1 LIDFPPFQLDRAN
14 QCIWQVTPDGERRRL
29 NLTPRAY
36 DMLQYLIENAGRL
49 VTHDEFLDALWQDV
63 HVQPE
68 VLKAHMQAIRA
79 ALGDDPAHPSFIETL
94 RGRGYRFIA
103 PLQIPRR
110 SAVGDAGENVH
121 AARLERG
128 RFVGRTAQLGR
139 LRAIFA
145 EACTGESQL
154 VFVAG
159 EPGIGKTTLVN
170 QFLES
175 LEGQGDVLTSLGRC
189 VEGYGGTEPYYP
201 VLEALAQLA
210 RGDAGDAITR
220 SLIAIAPTWAVQLS
234 GSVPQRHRA
243 ALQRQV
249 AGAAAGRMLREIC
262 ELLEA
267 LSLQRPLVLVFED
280 LHWSDYSTVD
290 MLSALARH
298 RGHGRLM
305 IVVTYRPEDAE
316 LVQHPLC
323 RLNRD
328 LGLQKLCQDIVLEP
342 LTESAIAEYLKA
354 EALQAHAKGFAQ
366 LIRERSGGNP
376 LFMVATL
383 DHLVEQGIA
392 QSTPEGWKL
401 HLSPTEVRLEVPLT
415 LSQVIEHRIQR
426 LTHDQQ
432 RVLEAASVAGL
443 TFDAITV
450 AAAAGLSQEAFEEIC
465 VALCRQ
471 ESFIRRE
478 PPAGLGAIAMAC
490 TYGFRH
496 TMYRQTFYERQGLL
510 RTAQSHL
517 RIAQALEA
525 RHAPQERSGVAAE
538 LAQHFAAA
546 RQWARALAYLRIA
559 IQTAKKRL
567 AYNDA
572 LAIFDRAMMLAANLP
587 DAARA
592 AAETEFLE
600 GRASIFAAAHDPRA
614 RETCEQ
620 LARRAAQ
627 HGLIDIQSRA
637 LLSLAYTYS
646 WRDQLRCGQIIDEAL
661 ALSERQTNLQQ
672 QARTR
677 ISCYVWRMWV
687 RGWSADDTSRCDA
700 ALEALRNGED
710 PFTTAWSL
718 CEYSMVCLVTS
729 RYQLAQDTILAS
741 YRFLVDNDEN
751 RPEFNMARATWMVQL
766 GVPWTQLYLGDLGRA
781 QLEFDRAIVTYAD
794 NGNQYGADTLTLYRC
809 WLQFHALDFDA
820 MLESCAQVLDERRI
834 QTSGR
839 KSILP
844 AEERLAILLKGLAY
858 GGLGNTR
865 AARLHLRD
873 VTERMQTQPVIF
885 DWYWRLPL
893 EWGLANVALM
903 DGDLSEATT
912 HAARLVQ
919 LATHTEERT
928 WQGLAWEMRARVA
941 LEQGAA
947 EEAVAHIEQAI
958 AATQH
963 FQTPLADWRIHRT
976 AARAY
981 EKRGEPQAA
990 AQHVA
995 LSSAKKVVLAA
1006 SLPIGHRLRETLE
1019 TGVLSGKPEK

>member
-1 LIDFPPFQLDRAN
+1 MIDFPPFRLDRAN
-14 QCIWQVTPDGERRRL
+14 QCIWHLAPDGEQRRL
-29 NLTPRAY
+29 TLTPRAY
-36 DMLQYLIENAGRL
+36 DMLQYLVENAGRL
-49 VTHDEFLDALWQDV
+49 VTHDEFLDALWPDV

-68 VLKAHMQAIRA
+68 VLKAHMLSIRA
-79 ALGDDPAHPSFIETL
+79 ALGDDPAQPRFIETL

-103 PLQIPRR
+103 PLQ
-110 SAVGDAGENVH
+110 SAPQASHQANAGETLN
-121 AARLERG
+121 AAKLTHG
-128 RFVGRTAQLGR
+128 KFVGRAAQLAR
-139 LRAIFA
+139 LKTLFA
-145 EACTGESQL
+145 EACEGEPRV

-170 QFLES
+170 QFLEFV
-175 LEGQGDVLTSLGRC
+175 EGHGDVLTSLGRC

-249 AGAAAGRMLREIC
+249 IGAAAGRMLREIC
-262 ELLEA
+262 EFLEA
-267 LSLQRPLVLVFED
+267 LSLQRPVVLVFED

-298 RGHGRLM
+298 RSHARLM
-305 IVVTYRPEDAE
+305 IVATYRPEDAE
-316 LVQHPLC
+316 VVQHPLC

-328 LGLQKLCQDIVLEP
+328 LGLQKLCHDIVLEP
-342 LTESAIAEYLKA
+342 LSEDAIAEYLKA
-354 EALQAHAKGFAQ
+354 EALHAHARGFAH

-426 LTHDQQ
+426 LSHDQQ
-432 RVLEAASVAGL
+432 RALEAASVAGL
-443 TFDAITV
+443 TFDASSV
-450 AAAAGLSQEAFEEIC
+450 APAAALSQEDFEEIC
-465 VALCRQ
+465 EALCRQ

-478 PPAGLGAIAMAC
+478 PPTALGPDALAR

-496 TMYRQTFYERQGLL
+496 TMYRQTFYERQGML

-525 RHAPQERSGVAAE
+525 RHTPEARGSLAAE
-538 LAQHFAAA
+538 LAQHYAAA
-546 RQWARALAYLRIA
+546 KQWTHALTYLRMA

-587 DAARA
+587 NEARA

-620 LARRAAQ
+620 LVQRAAQ

-637 LLSLAYTYS
+637 LLSLAYAYS

-661 ALSERQTNLQQ
+661 ELSERQTNQQQ

-677 ISCYVWRMWV
+677 ISCSVWRMWV
-687 RGWSADDTSRCDA
+687 HGWSADDMRRCDA
-700 ALEALRNGED
+700 ALDALRAGDD

-729 RYQLAQDTILAS
+729 RYQEAQDTILAS
-741 YRFLVDNDEN
+741 YRFLVEHDEN

-766 GVPWTQLYLGDLGRA
+766 GLPWTQLYLGELGRA
-781 QLEFDRAIVTYAD
+781 QQEFDRAIATYAD

-820 MLESCAQVLDERRI
+820 VLESCAQVLDERRT
-834 QTSGR
+834 QLSGR

-844 AEERLAILLKGLAY
+844 AEERLAILLVGLARA
-858 GGLGNTR
+858 GRGDTH
-865 AARLHLRD
+865 AARLHLKN
-873 VTERMQTQPVIF
+873 VMERMDTQPVIF

-903 DGDLSEATT
+903 EGELSEAAT
-912 HAARLVQ
+912 HAASLVQ
-919 LATHTEERT
+919 LAQNTEERT
-928 WQGLAWEMRARVA
+928 WQGLAWELQARVA
-941 LEQGAA
+941 LAQGAT
-947 EEAVAHIEQAI
+947 EEAVTCIEQALD
-958 AATQH
+958 ATRH

-976 AARAY
+976 AARVY
-981 EKRGEPQAA
+981 DRRGETKTA
-990 AQHVA
+990 AQHVG
-995 LSSAKKVVLAA
+995 LSSAKKAALTA
-1006 SLPIGHRLRETLE
+1006 SLPAGHRLRESLE
-1019 TGVLSGKPEK
+1019 TGV